1 MNTKTRS
8 DYGSNPQSE
17 TQQDFRAKRT
27 VPSTR
32 RRIQG
37 SLLIDRRG
45 ATLVELALV
54 LPLLML
60 ILLGCLDFGR
70 ILYVS
75 AVVTNTAHEG
85 AAWGSLNPPTSG
97 GWNQGV
103 VSAAITESAGT
114 LPSLTDADIT
124 VADIPSGDPS
134 APGYVSVEVQT
145 EYHMTYPGIFAYWN
159 VPTTVIVTRRVVMP
173 HHR

>member
-8 DYGSNPQSE
+8 GYGCRRQSE
-17 TQQDFRAKRT
+17 TQRDFRAKTT

-32 RRIQG
+32 CRIQR
-37 SLLIDRRG
+37 SLLMDRRG
-45 ATLVELALV
+45 ATLVEFALV

-70 ILYVS
+70 ILYVD
-75 AVVTNTAHEG
+75 AIVTNTANEG

-103 VSAAITESAGT
+103 VSAAWECQCPGANRISHDFPRDLRLLERSDNRHGEA
-114 LPSLTDADIT
+114 A
-124 VADIPSGDPS
+124 SGDAAS
-134 APGYVSVEVQT
+134 S
-145 EYHMTYPGIFAYWN
+145 I
-159 VPTTVIVTRRVVMP
+159 TRCDS
-173 HHR
+173 HRKFL

>member
-8 DYGSNPQSE
+8 GYGCRRQSE
-17 TQQDFRAKRT
+17 TQRDFRAKTT

-32 RRIQG
+32 CRIQR
-37 SLLIDRRG
+37 SLLMDRRG

-70 ILYVS
+70 ILYVD
-75 AVVTNTAHEG
+75 AIVTNTANEG

-103 VSAAITESAGT
+103 VSAAIAESAGT

-124 VADIPSGDPS
+124 VVDIPSGDPS
-134 APGYVSVEVQT
+134 APGNVSVQVQT
-145 EYHMTYPGIFAYWN
+145 EYHMTFPGIFAYWN
-159 VPTTVIVTRRVVMP
+159 VPTTVMVRRRVVTP